1 MMRAL
6 LALTAMTASSAV
18 AQDYPEF
25 DVGWLLFGDLYHV
38 PSHHLDEGE
47 GATGAVIR
55 RGYLTFNA
63 QFSEAW
69 EGRLRFE
76 LNQSGEFETY
86 DFEVDVK
93 DLYVARQLGRQEL
106 MIGLSPT
113 VTFALIED
121 IWGLRYLMRTPM
133 DLQGVASRDTGLK
146 LGGPLNRSGSLNY
159 SVMVG
164 TGIEFGA
171 EAGDGRKFMGS
182 LSWQPADG
190 YVIEGYVD
198 YEDLAGRTDRSTVQ
212 FFAGHFSE
220 ALRWGLQYSYQD
232 RQDDPTLAL
241 ASGFIVRPMTSKWD
255 AIGRIDRI
263 IEPSPKGDNISYIPF
278 DPSAPAT
285 MFLGGFEYR
294 ASEHFAVIP
303 NAIVTSYDRNDEGI
317 RPNTDVQLRL
327 TFFLDFE

>member
-1 MMRAL
+1 MKPAIAL
-6 LALTAMTASSAV
+6 FLAFAAPAI
-18 AQDYPEF
+18 AEEYPEF
-25 DVGWLLFGDLYHV
+25 EVGWLMFGDLYHV

-47 GATGAVIR
+47 GATAAVIR
-55 RGYLTFNA
+55 RGYLTFDA
-63 QFSEAW
+63 QFNEAW

-93 DLYVARQLGRQEL
+93 DLYVARQLGQQEL

-113 VTFALIED
+113 VTYALIEG

-133 DLQGVASRDTGLK
+133 DLQGVASRDTGVK
-146 LGGPLNRSGSLNY
+146 LGGPLNSSGSLNY
-159 SVMVG
+159 SVMIG

-171 EAGDGRKFMGS
+171 EAGDGRKTMAS
-182 LSWQPADG
+182 LSWQPAEG
-190 YVIEGYVD
+190 YFLEWYVD
-198 YEDLAGRTDRSTVQ
+198 YEKLVGRTDRSTLQ
-212 FFAGHFSE
+212 FFAGHSSD

-241 ASGFIVRPMTSKWD
+241 ASGFIVRPVSPKWN

-263 IEPSPKGDNISYIPF
+263 MEPSPEGDNISYIPF

-285 MFLGGFEYR
+285 MFLAGFEYR
-294 ASEHFAVIP
+294 AAEHFMIVP
-303 NAIVTSYDRNDEGI
+303 NGIVTTYDRDDEGI